1 VVLLRLASRLQTLR
15 WFAASKTPGA
25 QQLAAEAVQVF
36 APLANRL
43 GIWQI
48 KWELE
53 DLAFRFLDPESYHA
67 IARQLDERRA
77 DREARIGRLRAELEA
92 DLLAHGLQAQ
102 VQGRPKHL
110 YSIWKKMKKKGLA
123 FGGVM
128 DMLAL
133 RVIVPD
139 VAGCYAVLARVHER
153 WHPIAGEFDDYI
165 ARPKANGYRSLHTVV
180 QGDDDRPVEIQ
191 IRTQEMHEHAE
202 YGVSAHWAYKRPT
215 SPAAGAAAR
224 PAGASRPASPR
235 RGWWC
240 CASCSPG
247 STTSPRARAMP
258 PSRVRPPRPA
268 SRPSTTAS
276 TSSRRRRPWSSSPPG
291 RRRSISRT
299 PCTPISATA
308 AAAPRSTAGSCRWRR
323 RCKAGRRSR
332 SPSPR
337 AAARRST
344 GSIPSSAT

>member
-1 VVLLRLASRLQTLR
+1 MLLAFSRDLRVVLLRLASRLQTLR

-25 QQLAAEAVQVF
+25 QQLAGRGDAGVRAARQPARHLADQVG
-36 APLANRL
+36 ARGPRLPLPRSR
-43 GIWQI
+43 
-48 KWELE
+48 E
-53 DLAFRFLDPESYHA
+53 YHA

-92 DLLAHGLQAQ
+92 DLAAHGLAAQ

-128 DMLAL
+128 DMLRL

-153 WHPIAGEFDDYI
+153 WHAIAGEFDDYI

-202 YGVSAHWAYKRPT
+202 YGVSAHWAYKEADLASRGRGGGGGRFEASVAEARLVVPA
-215 SPAAGAAAR
+215 PAAR
-224 PAGASRPASPR
+224 L
-235 RGWWC
+235 
-240 CASCSPG
+240 G
-247 STTSPRARAMP
+247 STTLAEATGEHRMARRAAAPNR
-258 PSRVRPPRPA
+258 PSR
-268 SRPSTTAS
+268 STTAS
-276 TSSRRRRPWSSSPPG
+276 TSSRRRRPWSS
-291 RRRSISRT
+291 
-299 PCTPISATA
+299 
-308 AAAPRSTAGSCRWRR
+308 
-323 RCKAGRRSR
+323 
-332 SPSPR
+332 
-337 AAARRST
+337 
-344 GSIPSSAT
+344 